1 MLQKRNNLVYNVFVM
16 LQKIGF
22 APGINKQISETTA
35 EGQWV
40 DCDNV
45 RFRYGSPEKIGG
57 WNQLG
62 TLNENELTGAGR
74 GLHHFVNSLGRRYAI
89 IGTNRILYAFSGG
102 VFYDIHPIK
111 STTTLTSAFST
122 TNGQPTV
129 TITFPTSHGI
139 NENDIILLSGFS
151 TITNSNFGAAD
162 FDDKKFMVTSTPSG
176 TTLTITMP
184 SNETGSGATTS
195 GGITVK
201 HYHPVGSP
209 VQEKGFGYG
218 LGTWGGEDTS
228 AITTTLNGALADDTN
243 GNNSSATEI
252 TLADT
257 TNFPSAG
264 TNFVQVGNEEI
275 SYTGITGNKLTGITR
290 AVRNSTRSSHSNG
303 ATVTNSSDFV
313 AWGEAASGDL
323 VLEPGMWSLDN
334 FGDKAICLIHDGA
347 VFEWNSALSNAT
359 STRAAIISGAPTA
372 SRHMV
377 VSTPDRHLVFFG
389 TETTIGDTATQDDM
403 FIRFSDQEDINT
415 YTPTATN
422 TAGTQRLADGSQ
434 IRGAIRGRDALYV
447 WTDTALFTQ
456 RFVGSPF
463 TFAFA
468 QVGTNCGLVGQ
479 NACVEVDGAAYWM
492 SENGFFRYAG
502 KLESLPCLVEDFVY
516 DDINLD
522 SGNQMVS
529 AGLNNLFG
537 EVMWFYPESNSS
549 VVNRMVSYNYFD
561 SSPQRPVWTVGS
573 LARTMWR
580 DSAVFGKPHALEYD
594 ASTDTSFDVV
604 GNTEGRTSYYE
615 HETGTDQNRNG
626 TITAITASITSGD
639 FDITAQRTAQGQ
651 QTGVATFRGDGEFI
665 MKIRRFIPD
674 FISQTGTTRVTLNLR
689 NFPND
694 TAASS
699 SLGPFDITSSTQKVD
714 TRARAR
720 AIALKVENTSTS
732 QNWKLGTFRL
742 DTQPDGR
749 R

>member
-1 MLQKRNNLVYNVFVM
+1 M

-22 APGINKQISETTA
+22 QPGINKQISETTA

-45 RFRYGSPEKIGG
+45 RFRYGTPEKIGG

-62 TLNENELTGAGR
+62 GSGSNELTGAGR
-74 GLHHFVNSLGRRYAI
+74 GFHQFINSLSRKYSI

-111 STTTLTSAFST
+111 STTTLTSAFTT
-122 TNGQPTV
+122 TNGSPTV
-129 TITFPTSHGI
+129 TITFSTSHGI
-139 NENDIILLSGFS
+139 GPQDIILLDNFS
-151 TITNSNFGAAD
+151 TITNSNFGSSD
-162 FDDKKFMVTSTPSG
+162 FDDKKFMVTTVPNA
-176 TTLTITMP
+176 TTITITMP
-184 SNETGSGATTS
+184 SNESGSGATTS
-195 GGITVK
+195 GGIRVQ
-201 HYHPVGSP
+201 HYYPVGP
-209 VQEKGFGYG
+209 AVQAKGFGWG
-218 LGTWGGEDTS
+218 LGSWSGEDTS
-228 AITTTLNGALADDTN
+228 ARTTTLNGALLDDTA
-243 GNNSSATEI
+243 GTGGSGTSI
-252 TLADT
+252 TLTDASQ
-257 TNFPSAG
+257 FPSSG
-264 TNFVQVGNEEI
+264 TNFIQVGNEEI
-275 SYTGITGNKLTGITR
+275 SYTGVSGNDLTGITR
-290 AVRNSTRSSHSNG
+290 AVRNSTRSGHSDG
-303 ATVTNSSDFV
+303 ATVTDSSEVV

-334 FGDKAICLIHDGA
+334 FGDKAICLIHDSA

-359 STRAAIISGAPTA
+359 ETRAVIITGAPTA

-377 VSTPDRHLVFFG
+377 VSTPDRHLVFYG
-389 TETTIGDTATQDDM
+389 TETTIGDTSTQDDM

-434 IRGAIRGRDALYV
+434 IRGAIRGRDAIYV

-456 RFVGSPF
+456 RFVGQPF
-463 TFAFA
+463 TFAFS
-468 QVGTNCGLVGQ
+468 QVGTHCGLVGQ

-516 DDINLD
+516 NNINLE

-549 VVNRMVSYNYFD
+549 VVNRMVAYNYFD
-561 SSPQRPVWTVGS
+561 SSSRRPVWTVGS

-580 DSAVFGKPHALEYD
+580 DSEVFGKPHALEYD

-604 GNTEGRTSYYE
+604 GKTEGRTSYYE
-615 HETGTDQNRNG
+615 HETGVDQNRNG
-626 TITAITASITSGD
+626 TITAITANISSGD
-639 FDITAQRTAQGQ
+639 FDISQRRSALGQ
-651 QTGVATFRGDGEFI
+651 TTGAADLRGDGEFI

-674 FISQTGTTRVTLNLR
+674 FISQTGNTQVTLQLR

-694 TAASS
+694 SQASS
-699 SLGPFDITSSTQKVD
+699 SLGPFTVSSSTQKVD
-714 TRARAR
+714 TRARGR
-720 AIALKVENTSTS
+720 AVSLKIENTSTNQS
-732 QNWKLGTFRL
+732 WRLGTFRL
-742 DTQPDGR
+742 DIQPDGR

>member
-1 MLQKRNNLVYNVFVM
+1 M

-22 APGINKQISETTA
+22 QPGINKQITPTGA
-35 EGQWV
+35 EGQWT

-45 RFRYGSPEKIGG
+45 RFRYGTPEKIGG

-62 TLNENELTGAGR
+62 NVNENELTGAGR
-74 GLHHFVNSLGRRYAI
+74 GLHHYVNSLGRRYAI
-89 IGTNRILYAFSGG
+89 IGTNRILYAYSGG

-122 TNGQPTV
+122 TNGSPTV
-129 TITFPTSHGI
+129 TITFSTGHGI
-139 NENDIILLSGFS
+139 NPQDIVLLDNFT
-151 TITNSNFGAAD
+151 TITGSNFGASD
-162 FDDKKFMVTSTPSG
+162 FDNKKFMVTSVP
-176 TTLTITMP
+176 TTETITITMP
-184 SNETGSGATTS
+184 SNETGAGATTS
-195 GGITVK
+195 GGIRVQ
-201 HYHPVGSP
+201 HYYSVGSA
-209 VQEKGFGYG
+209 VQEKGFGWS
-218 LGTWGGEDTS
+218 LGSWGGEASS
-228 AITTTLNGALADDTN
+228 AVTTTLNGALLNDAFGT
-243 GNNSSATEI
+243 GGSGTSI
-252 TLADT
+252 VLADAT
-257 TNFPSAG
+257 QFPDTG
-264 TNFVQVGNEEI
+264 TNFIKVGTEEI
-275 SYTGITGNKLTGITR
+275 SYTGVTGGTTLTGITR
-290 AVRNSTRSSHSNG
+290 AVRGTTRAAHSNG
-303 ATVTNSSDFV
+303 ATVTNTSDFV

-334 FGDKAICLIHDGA
+334 FGDKAICLIHDSA

-359 STRAAIISGAPTA
+359 ETRATIISGAPTA

-389 TETTIGDTATQDDM
+389 TETTIGSPETQDDM
-403 FIRFSDQEDINT
+403 FIRFSNQEDINT
-415 YTPTATN
+415 YIPTATN

-434 IRGAIRGRDALYV
+434 IRGAIRGRDAIYV

-456 RFVGSPF
+456 RFVGQPF

-479 NACVEVDGAAYWM
+479 NACVEVDGAVYWM

-502 KLESLPCLVEDFVY
+502 KLESLPCLVEDFVF
-516 DDINLD
+516 DDINLE

-537 EVMWFYPESNSS
+537 EVMWFYPQSTST
-549 VVNRMVSYNYFD
+549 VVNRMVCYNYFD

-573 LARTMWR
+573 LARTMWQ
-580 DSAVFGKPHALEYD
+580 DSAVFTKPHALEYD
-594 ASTDTSFDVV
+594 AATDTSFDVI
-604 GNTEGRTSYYE
+604 GNTEGKTRYYE
-615 HETGTDQNRNG
+615 HEIGTDQNRNG
-626 TITAITASITSGD
+626 TITAITANILSGD
-639 FDITAQRTAQGQ
+639 FDITQARTSSGQ

-674 FISQTGTTRVTLNLR
+674 FISQTGSTRITLQLR

-699 SLGPFDITSSTQKVD
+699 ALGPFDITTATTKVD

-720 AIALKVENTSTS
+720 AIALKVENTAAS
-732 QNWKLGTFRL
+732 QSWKLGTFRL

>member
-1 MLQKRNNLVYNVFVM
+1 M

-22 APGINKQISETTA
+22 QPGINKQLTPTGA
-35 EGQWV
+35 EGQWI

-45 RFRYGSPEKIGG
+45 RFRYGTPEKIGG
-57 WNQLG
+57 WKQLG
-62 TLNENELTGAGR
+62 GSNDLTGAGR
-74 GLHHFVNSLGRRYAI
+74 GLHHFVSSTSIKYSI
-89 IGTNRILYAFSGG
+89 IGTNRILYAYSGG

-111 STTTLTSAFST
+111 STNTLTSAFST
-122 TNGQPTV
+122 TNGSAVV
-129 TITFPTSHGI
+129 TLTFSTTHNISA
-139 NENDIILLSGFS
+139 NDIILLDNFS
-151 TITNSNFGAAD
+151 TITNSNFSSTD
-162 FDDKKFMVTSTPSG
+162 FDDKKFMVTSVPSA

-184 SNETGSGATTS
+184 SNESGSGATTS
-195 GGITVK
+195 GGIRVQ
-201 HYHPVGSP
+201 HYYPVGP
-209 VQEKGFGYG
+209 AVQAKGFGWS
-218 LGTWGGEDTS
+218 LGTWGGEEIGA
-228 AITTTLNGALADDTN
+228 AITTLNGALSDDTA
-243 GNNSSATEI
+243 GTGGSGTSIILTDASQ
-252 TLADT
+252 
-257 TNFPSAG
+257 FPSTG
-264 TNFVQVGNEEI
+264 TNFIQVGNEEI
-275 SYTGITGNKLTGITR
+275 SYTGVTDNTLTGITR
-290 AVRNSTRSSHSNG
+290 AVRNSTRSSHSDG
-303 ATVTNSSDFV
+303 ATVTNSSDYV

-334 FGDKAICLIHDGA
+334 FGDKAICLIHDSA
-347 VFEWNSALSNAT
+347 VFEWNSAATNAT
-359 STRAAIISGAPTA
+359 DSRATIISGAPTA

-389 TETTIGDTATQDDM
+389 TETTIGTPTTQDDM

-434 IRGAIRGRDALYV
+434 IRGAIRGRDAIYV

-456 RFVGSPF
+456 RFVGQPF

-502 KLESLPCLVEDFVY
+502 KLESLPCLVEDHVY
-516 DDINLD
+516 NDINLD

-537 EVMWFYPESNSS
+537 EVMWFYPTSSSS
-549 VVNRMVSYNYFD
+549 VVNRMVAYNYFD
-561 SSPQRPVWTVGS
+561 SSPQRPVWTVGT
-573 LARTMWR
+573 LARTMWN
-580 DSAVFGKPHALEYD
+580 DSAVFGLPHALFYEAGDD
-594 ASTDTSFDVV
+594 ASFDVV
-604 GNTEGRTSYYE
+604 GNTEGKTTYYE
-615 HETGTDQNRNG
+615 HETGTDQIRG
-626 TITAITASITSGD
+626 GATTAITANIASGD
-639 FDITAQRTAQGQ
+639 FDITQARSSQGQ

-674 FISQTGTTRVTLNLR
+674 FISQTGNTQVTLQLR

-694 TAASS
+694 SQASS
-699 SLGPFDITSSTQKVD
+699 ALGPFTVSSSTQKVD

-720 AIALKVENTSTS
+720 AIALKVENTSS
-732 QNWKLGTFRL
+732 AQSWKLGTFRL
-742 DTQPDGR
+742 DIQPDGR

>member
-1 MLQKRNNLVYNVFVM
+1 M

-22 APGINKQISETTA
+22 QPGINKQISETGA

-40 DCDNV
+40 NCDNA
-45 RFRYGSPEKIGG
+45 RFRYGVPEKIGG

-62 TLNENELTGAGR
+62 GSGANELTGAGR
-74 GLHHFVNSLGRRYAI
+74 GLHHFINSLSRKYAI

-102 VFYDIHPIK
+102 VFYDIHPIQ
-111 STTTLTSAFST
+111 STTTLTSAFTT
-122 TNGQPTV
+122 TNGSPTV
-129 TITFPTSHGI
+129 TITYSSAHGLAPG
-139 NENDIILLSGFS
+139 DILLMSSFS
-151 TITNSNFGAAD
+151 TITNSNYSASD
-162 FDDKKFMVTSTPSG
+162 FDDKKFMVATTPTN
-176 TTLTITMP
+176 TTATITMS
-184 SNETGSGATTS
+184 SNESGSGATTS
-195 GGITVK
+195 GGITIEK
-201 HYHPVGSP
+201 YYTVGP
-209 VQEKGFGYG
+209 AVQAKGFGYG
-218 LGTWGGEDTS
+218 LGSWGGEDGS
-228 AITTTLNGALADDTN
+228 AITTTLNGALLDDTA
-243 GNNSSATEI
+243 GTGGSGTSI
-252 TLADT
+252 TLTST
-257 TNFPSAG
+257 TNFPDSG
-264 TNFVQVGNEEI
+264 TNFIQVGTEEI
-275 SYTGITGNKLTGITR
+275 SYTGVSGNDLTGITR
-290 AVRNSTRSSHSNG
+290 AVRGSTRAAHSDG
-303 ATVTNSSDFV
+303 ATVTNSSDYV

-323 VLEPGMWSLDN
+323 VLEPGMWSIDN
-334 FGDKAICLIHDGA
+334 FGDKAICLIHDGP
-347 VFEWNSALSNAT
+347 VFSWDSSLSNAT
-359 STRAAIISGAPTA
+359 STRATIISGAPTA

-389 TETTIGDTATQDDM
+389 TETTIGTPSTQDNM

-415 YTPTATN
+415 YIPTATN

-434 IRGAIRGRDALYV
+434 IMGAIRGRDAIYV

-456 RFVGSPF
+456 RFVGQPF

-502 KLESLPCLVEDFVY
+502 RLESLPCLVEDFVF
-516 DDINLD
+516 DDINLA

-537 EVMWFYPESNSS
+537 EVIWFYPSASSS
-549 VVNRMVSYNYFD
+549 VVNKQVTYNYFD
-561 SSPQRPVWTVGS
+561 SSPQRPVWTIGT

-580 DSAVFGKPHALEYD
+580 DSAVFGLPHALEYD

-626 TITAITASITSGD
+626 TITAITANIESGD
-639 FDITAQRTAQGQ
+639 FDITQQRSLQGQ
-651 QTGVATFRGDGEFI
+651 TTGIATFRGDGEFI
-665 MKIRRFIPD
+665 MKIRRFVPD
-674 FISQTGTTRVTLNLR
+674 FISQTGTTRITLQLKNY
-689 NFPND
+689 PNSSQ
-694 TAASS
+694 ASS
-699 SLGPFDITSSTQKVD
+699 PLGPFDITSSTTKID

-720 AIALKVENTSTS
+720 AVALKVENTGAS
-732 QNWKLGTFRL
+732 QTWRIGTFRL

>member
-1 MLQKRNNLVYNVFVM
+1 M

-22 APGINKQISETTA
+22 QPGINKQLTPTGA
-35 EGQWV
+35 EGQWI

-45 RFRYGSPEKIGG
+45 RFRYGTPEKIGG
-57 WNQLG
+57 WKQLG
-62 TLNENELTGAGR
+62 GSNDLTGAGR
-74 GLHHFVNSLGRRYAI
+74 GLHHFVSSTSIKYSI
-89 IGTNRILYAFSGG
+89 IGTNRILYAYSGG

-111 STTTLTSAFST
+111 STNTLTSAFST
-122 TNGQPTV
+122 TNGSAVV
-129 TITFPTSHGI
+129 TLTFSTTHNISA
-139 NENDIILLSGFS
+139 NDIILLDNFS
-151 TITNSNFGAAD
+151 TITNSNFSSTD
-162 FDDKKFMVTSTPSG
+162 FDDKKFMVTSVPSA

-184 SNETGSGATTS
+184 SNESGSGATTS
-195 GGITVK
+195 GGIRVQ
-201 HYHPVGSP
+201 HYYPVGP
-209 VQEKGFGYG
+209 AVQAKGFGWS
-218 LGTWGGEDTS
+218 LGTWGGEEIGA
-228 AITTTLNGALADDTN
+228 AITTLNGALSDDTA
-243 GNNSSATEI
+243 GTGGSGTSIILTDASQ
-252 TLADT
+252 
-257 TNFPSAG
+257 FPSTG
-264 TNFVQVGNEEI
+264 TNFIQVGNEEI
-275 SYTGITGNKLTGITR
+275 SYTGVTDNTLTGITR
-290 AVRNSTRSSHSNG
+290 AVRNSTRSSHSDG
-303 ATVTNSSDFV
+303 ATVTNSSDYV

-334 FGDKAICLIHDGA
+334 FGDKAICLIHDSA
-347 VFEWNSALSNAT
+347 VFEWNSAATNAT
-359 STRAAIISGAPTA
+359 DSRATIISGAPTA

-389 TETTIGDTATQDDM
+389 TETTIGTPTTQDDM

-434 IRGAIRGRDALYV
+434 IRGAIRGRDAIYV

-456 RFVGSPF
+456 RFVGQPF

-502 KLESLPCLVEDFVY
+502 KLESLPCLVEDHVY

-537 EVMWFYPESNSS
+537 EVMWFYPTSSSS
-549 VVNRMVSYNYFD
+549 VVNRMVAYNYFD
-561 SSPQRPVWTVGS
+561 SSPQRPVWTVGT
-573 LARTMWR
+573 LARTMWN
-580 DSAVFGKPHALEYD
+580 DSAVFGLPHALFYEAGDD
-594 ASTDTSFDVV
+594 ASFDVV
-604 GNTEGRTSYYE
+604 GNTEGKTTYYE
-615 HETGTDQNRNG
+615 HETGTDQIRG
-626 TITAITASITSGD
+626 GATTAITANIASGD
-639 FDITAQRTAQGQ
+639 FDITQQRAQGTGQ
-651 QTGVATFRGDGEFI
+651 STGVATLRGDGEFI

-674 FISQTGTTRVTLNLR
+674 FISQTGNTQVTLQLR

-694 TAASS
+694 SQASS
-699 SLGPFDITSSTQKVD
+699 ALGPFTVSSSTQKVD

-720 AIALKVENTSTS
+720 AIALKVENTSS
-732 QNWKLGTFRL
+732 AQSWKLGTFRL
-742 DTQPDGR
+742 DIQPDGR

>member
-1 MLQKRNNLVYNVFVM
+1 M

-22 APGINKQISETTA
+22 QPGINKQISETTA

-62 TLNENELTGAGR
+62 TVNENELTGAGR

-111 STTTLTSAFST
+111 STTTLTSAFTT
-122 TNGQPTV
+122 TNGSPTV
-129 TITFPTSHGI
+129 TITFSTGHGI
-139 NENDIILLSGFS
+139 NPQDIILLDNFT
-151 TITNSNFGAAD
+151 TITGSNFSASD
-162 FDDKKFMVTSTPSG
+162 FDDKKFMVTSVP
-176 TTLTITMP
+176 TTETITITMP

-195 GGITVK
+195 GGIRVR
-201 HYHPVGSP
+201 HYFPVGSA
-209 VQEKGFGYG
+209 VQEKGFGWG
-218 LGTWGGEDTS
+218 LGSWGGEAS
-228 AITTTLNGALADDTN
+228 NPVTTTLNGALSDDTA
-243 GNNSSATEI
+243 GTGGSGTSI
-252 TLADT
+252 VLADAT
-257 TNFPSAG
+257 QFPSSG
-264 TNFVQVGNEEI
+264 TNFIQVGNEEI
-275 SYTGITGNKLTGITR
+275 SYTGITGGTTLTGITR
-290 AVRNSTRSSHSNG
+290 AVRNSTRSSHSDG
-303 ATVTNSSDFV
+303 ASVKNSTDYV

-334 FGDKAICLIHDGA
+334 FGDKAICLIHDGE
-347 VFEWNSALSNAT
+347 VFEWDSSLSNAT
-359 STRAAIISGAPTA
+359 ETRCTIISGAPTA

-377 VSTPDRHLVFFG
+377 VSTPDRHLVFYG
-389 TETTIGDTATQDDM
+389 TETTIGNKATQDDM

-434 IRGAIRGRDALYV
+434 IRGAIRGRDAIYV

-463 TFAFA
+463 TFAFS
-468 QVGTNCGLVGQ
+468 QVGTNCGLAGQ

-502 KLESLPCLVEDFVY
+502 KLESLPCLVEDFVF
-516 DDINLD
+516 DDINME
-522 SGNQMVS
+522 SGNQMIS

-537 EVMWFYPESNSS
+537 EVMWFYPQATST
-549 VVNRMVSYNYFD
+549 VVNRMVAYNYFD
-561 SSPQRPVWTVGS
+561 SSPQRPVWTIGS
-573 LARTMWR
+573 LSRTMWQ
-580 DSAVFGKPHALEYD
+580 DSAVFPRPHALEYD
-594 ASTDTSFDVV
+594 AGTDTSFDVV

-626 TITAITASITSGD
+626 TITAITSNISSGD
-639 FDITAQRTAQGQ
+639 FDITQRIARGATTGTADL
-651 QTGVATFRGDGEFI
+651 RGDGEFL

-674 FISQTGTTRVTLNLR
+674 FISQTGNAQVTLELR

-694 TAASS
+694 TKASS
-699 SLGPFDITSSTQKVD
+699 ALGPFTVTSSTQKVD

-720 AIALKVENTSTS
+720 AVSLKVANTGAS
-732 QNWKLGTFRL
+732 QTWKLGTFRL
-742 DTQPDGR
+742 DIQPDGR

>member
-1 MLQKRNNLVYNVFVM
+1 M

-22 APGINKQISETTA
+22 QPGINKQISETTA

-45 RFRYGSPEKIGG
+45 RFRYGTPEKIGG

-62 TLNENELTGAGR
+62 GSGSNELTGAGR
-74 GLHHFVNSLGRRYAI
+74 GLHQFINSLSRKYSI

-111 STTTLTSAFST
+111 STTTLTSAFTT
-122 TNGQPTV
+122 TNGSPTV
-129 TITFPTSHGI
+129 TITFSTSHGI
-139 NENDIILLSGFS
+139 NPQDIILLDNFS
-151 TITNSNFGAAD
+151 TITNSNFGSSD
-162 FDDKKFMVTSTPSG
+162 FDDKKFMVTTVPNA
-176 TTLTITMP
+176 TTITITMP
-184 SNETGSGATTS
+184 SNESGSGATTS
-195 GGITVK
+195 GGIRVQ
-201 HYHPVGSP
+201 HYYPVGP
-209 VQEKGFGYG
+209 AVQAKGFGWG
-218 LGTWGGEDTS
+218 LGSWSGEDTS
-228 AITTTLNGALADDTN
+228 ARTTTLNGALLDDTA
-243 GNNSSATEI
+243 GTGGSGTSI
-252 TLADT
+252 TLTDASQ
-257 TNFPSAG
+257 FPSSG
-264 TNFVQVGNEEI
+264 TNFIQVGNEEI
-275 SYTGITGNKLTGITR
+275 SYTGVSGNNLTGITR
-290 AVRNSTRSSHSNG
+290 AVRNSTRSGHSDG
-303 ATVTNSSDFV
+303 ATVTSSSDFV

-323 VLEPGMWSLDN
+323 VLEPGMWSIDN
-334 FGDKAICLIHDGA
+334 FGDKAICLIHDSA

-359 STRAAIISGAPTA
+359 ETRAVIITGAPTA

-389 TETTIGDTATQDDM
+389 TETTIGDTSTQDDM

-434 IRGAIRGRDALYV
+434 IRGAIRGRDAIYV

-456 RFVGSPF
+456 RFVGQPF
-463 TFAFA
+463 TFAFS
-468 QVGTNCGLVGQ
+468 QVGTHCGLVGQ

-516 DDINLD
+516 NNINLE

-549 VVNRMVSYNYFD
+549 VVNRMVAYNYFD
-561 SSPQRPVWTVGS
+561 SSSRRPVWTVGS

-615 HETGTDQNRNG
+615 HETGVDQNRNG
-626 TITAITASITSGD
+626 TITAITANISSGD
-639 FDITAQRTAQGQ
+639 YDITQRVARGATTGTADL
-651 QTGVATFRGDGEFI
+651 RGDGEFL
-665 MKIRRFIPD
+665 MKIRRFVPD
-674 FISQTGTTRVTLNLR
+674 FISQTGATRVTLELR

-694 TAASS
+694 SQSGSA
-699 SLGPFDITSSTQKVD
+699 LGPFDVTSSTQKVD

-720 AIALKVENTSTS
+720 AIALKVENTAAS
-732 QNWKLGTFRL
+732 QSWKLGTFRL
-742 DTQPDGR
+742 DIQPDGR